1 MAATKYFDV
10 EIEIK
15 LIPAN
20 SSSSPKK
27 DKSTRED
34 KGKTITFRKRFPK

>member
-15 LIPAN
+15 LTPVN
-20 SSSSPKK
+20 GSSSPKK
-27 DKSTRED
+27 GNSLKRDKE
-34 KGKTITFRKRFPK
+34 KTIVFKKRFPK